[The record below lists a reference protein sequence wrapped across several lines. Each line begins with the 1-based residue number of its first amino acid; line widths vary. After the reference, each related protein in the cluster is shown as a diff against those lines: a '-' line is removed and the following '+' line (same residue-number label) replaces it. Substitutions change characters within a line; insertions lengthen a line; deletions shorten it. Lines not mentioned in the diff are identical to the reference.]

1 MHSCPMAD
9 FKHHNV
15 DLDFRDALRDAAA
28 GCASDVLAGVL
39 GKDLKEARGEAE
51 EELIDEV
58 LLLR

>member
-1 MHSCPMAD
+1 MRFCPMAD

-15 DLDFRDALRDAAA
+15 GLDFRDALRDTAA